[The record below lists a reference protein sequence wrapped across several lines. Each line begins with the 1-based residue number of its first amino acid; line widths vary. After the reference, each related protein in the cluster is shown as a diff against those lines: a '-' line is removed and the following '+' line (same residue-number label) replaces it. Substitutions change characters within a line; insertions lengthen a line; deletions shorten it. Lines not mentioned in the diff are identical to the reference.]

1 MGKGQYFNDI
11 SAYRYS
17 ITPTDNG
24 STQVNFFSSYTP
36 GTASSTWE
44 LSMTITTYAQLCIEL
59 KTHFGIEEG
68 SDSKGSSLQ
77 SYRNH
82 LSTLNAFL
90 ASVGKTLESRVG
102 VELGSAFDT
111 SLRQYLEIIQV
122 AKRTKRDRRN
132 HLRLIQ
138 RLHGRLSKGNK
149 KSEKP
154 ATSLSMEL
162 RAAVARFGMPPKTL
176 AREISVSPSAVRRWL
191 SGAMPNKRGI
201 PTLRRLEA
209 ALGLPRDHL
218 VNLIE
223 DEVTADEVAPTAI
236 PFRERLKE
244 LTKDRYILSESEL
257 TPEFVAEWRGLFEYK
272 TAPFTM
278 LERIPRGKWR
288 CIPLDTAV
296 RMSPLVQNG
305 DTVCPTAQIAL
316 SKIRAYFGAMHAM
329 TERGQLSLDANE
341 PIALTLAW
349 LAYPKA
355 LEAFLKWQTHR
366 SGGILHNGQKV
377 FCRLIKS
384 LVRPANGYL
393 WQSPQLASRMPESCR
408 PATPEAW
415 RRLCEDSHKL
425 AHGWLKEA
433 NGLSRDP
440 ALPIAGLLELEQP
453 LKPVLK
459 AIELIEQAAAA
470 APSGSISAALLRRD
484 ALLLAMLL
492 SNPLRKRTMAS
503 LKWSQDG
510 AGTLHGN
517 AVSGWRLRLPAHHM
531 KSGKGLYDVRVS
543 AWVAPRLEAYLEEYR
558 KTILGDKESPY
569 LFVTSGESM
578 RWDGMGAHIHKLTQR
593 YIKGC
598 PGFGPQAFRHLVAT
612 DWLTNHPNDYLTVAE
627 LLNDRL
633 DTVMENYAHLKR
645 DTSFLRY
652 EDHLSSMLGQP

>member
-1 MGKGQYFNDI
+1 MKKGQLFNGLPTR
-11 SAYRYS
+11 RYQ
-17 ITPTDNG
+17 ITATYNVVPQDTKY
-24 STQVNFFSSYTP
+24 NFITC
-36 GTASSTWE
+36 TASSTWE
-44 LSMTITTYAQLCIEL
+44 LSMTITYAQLCIEL
-59 KTHFGIEEG
+59 KKHFGIEEG

-82 LSTLNAFL
+82 LSTLNSFL

-102 VELGSAFDT
+102 VELGSAFDA

-132 HLRLIQ
+132 HLRLVR
-138 RLHGRLSKGNK
+138 RLHSRLSKGNQ

-162 RAAVARFGMPPKTL
+162 RAAVARFGMPPKTF
-176 AREISVSPSAVRRWL
+176 AREISVSPSAVQRWL

-223 DEVTADEVAPTAI
+223 NDVTADEVEPAAI
-236 PFRERLKE
+236 EFRERLKE
-244 LTKDRYILSESEL
+244 LTKDRYLLPESEL
-257 TPEFVAEWRGLFEYK
+257 PPEFIAEWRELFEYK
-272 TAPFTM
+272 TAPVTM
-278 LERIPRGKWR
+278 LKRFPRGIWR
-288 CIPLDTAV
+288 CIPADTAD
-296 RMSPLVQNG
+296 RMSPLVHSG
-305 DTVCPTAQIAL
+305 DTVCPSANIAIYR
-316 SKIRAYFGAMHAM
+316 IRAFLGAMKVM
-329 TERGQLSLDANE
+329 SKRGQLFHGATE
-341 PIALTLAW
+341 PIPLTIAW
-349 LAYPKA
+349 LVYPQA
-355 LEAFLKWQTHR
+355 LQAFLTWQTFR
-366 SGGILHNGQKV
+366 SGGVLHNGQKV
-377 FCRLIKS
+377 FCRLVKS

-393 WQSPQLASRMPESCR
+393 WQSPQLASRLPESCR

-415 RRLCEDSHKL
+415 RRLCEDSHEL
-425 AHGWLKEA
+425 AHGWLIKA

-470 APSGSISAALLRRD
+470 APSGSISEALLRRD

-503 LKWSQDG
+503 LQWSRNG

-517 AVSGWRLRLPAHHM
+517 AVSGWRLRLQAHHM
-531 KSGKGLYDVRVS
+531 KNGKESYEVRVA

-578 RWDGMGAHIHKLTQR
+578 RWNGMGAHIHKLTKR
-593 YIKGC
+593 YIPSC
-598 PGFGPQAFRHLVAT
+598 PGFGAHAFRHLVAT
-612 DWLTNHPNDYLTVAE
+612 DWLTAHPNDYLTVAQ
-627 LLNDRL
+627 LLNDEL
-633 DTVMENYAHLKR
+633 DTVIKNYAHLKR
-645 DTSFLRY
+645 DKSFLRY
-652 EDHLSSMLGQP
+652 EDHLSSILGQP